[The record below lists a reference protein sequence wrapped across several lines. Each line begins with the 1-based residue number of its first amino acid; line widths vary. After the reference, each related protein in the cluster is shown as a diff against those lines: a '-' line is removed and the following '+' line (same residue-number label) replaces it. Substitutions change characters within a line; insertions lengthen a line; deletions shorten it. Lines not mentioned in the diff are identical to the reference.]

1 MINKKALTH
10 FDKNGNPSMVDINS
24 KEMTKRV
31 AIAIGKI
38 KMQPKTL
45 KKILDIK
52 IKKGDVLN
60 IAKIAGIMAS
70 KKTEQLIPLCHS
82 IPLSY
87 VNVDL
92 MPDIENSLINIK
104 AEASLIGKTGV
115 EMEAIMGVNA
125 ALTTIYDLSKIVN
138 PHLKIDN
145 VKLLIKEGGKSGLWT
160 NPDGLPEFLKNIF

>member
-1 MINKKALTH
+1 
-10 FDKNGNPSMVDINS
+10 MVDINS

-31 AIAIGKI
+31 AIVIGKI

-92 MPDIENSLINIK
+92 TPDIKNSLINIK
-104 AEASLIGKTGV
+104 AEASLVGKTGV
-115 EMEAIMGVNA
+115 EMEAFTAVTIA
-125 ALTTIYDLSKIVN
+125 SLTIYDMCKS
-138 PHLKIDN
+138 IDREMEITDI
-145 VKLLIKEGGKSGLWT
+145 KLVHKSGGKSG
-160 NPDGLPEFLKNIF
+160 EFNVKV

>member
-1 MINKKALTH
+1 
-10 FDKNGNPSMVDINS
+10 
-24 KEMTKRV
+24 MTKRV

-87 VNVDL
+87 VDVDL
-92 MPDIENSLINIK
+92 TPDIENSLINIK

-115 EMEAIMGVNA
+115 EMEAFTAVTIA
-125 ALTTIYDLSKIVN
+125 SLTIYDMCKS
-138 PHLKIDN
+138 IDREMEITDI
-145 VKLLIKEGGKSGLWT
+145 KLVHKSGGKSG
-160 NPDGLPEFLKNIF
+160 EFNAKV

>member
-1 MINKKALTH
+1 MEETDAT
-10 FDKNGNPSMVDINS
+10 
-24 KEMTKRV
+24 
-31 AIAIGKI
+31 
-38 KMQPKTL
+38 MQPKTL

-92 MPDIENSLINIK
+92 TPDIENSLINIK
-104 AEASLIGKTGV
+104 AEASLVGKTGV
-115 EMEAIMGVNA
+115 EMEAFTAVTIA
-125 ALTTIYDLSKIVN
+125 SLTIYDMCKS
-138 PHLKIDN
+138 IDREMEITN
-145 VKLLIKEGGKSGLWT
+145 IKLVHKSGGKSG
-160 NPDGLPEFLKNIF
+160 EFNAKF

>member
-1 MINKKALTH
+1 MNKEALTH
-10 FDKNGNPSMVDINS
+10 FDEKGNPSMVDINS

-45 KKILDIK
+45 QKILDIK

-92 MPDIENSLINIK
+92 TPDIENSLINIK
-104 AEASLIGKTGV
+104 AEASLVGKTGV
-115 EMEAIMGVNA
+115 EMEAFTAVTITS
-125 ALTTIYDLSKIVN
+125 LTIYDMCKS
-138 PHLKIDN
+138 IDREMEITDI
-145 VKLLIKEGGKSGLWT
+145 KLVHKSGGKSG
-160 NPDGLPEFLKNIF
+160 EFNAKF

>member
-1 MINKKALTH
+1 MNKNKLTH
-10 FDKNGNPSMVDINS
+10 LDDNGNPSMVDINK

-38 KMQPKTL
+38 TMHADTL

-60 IAKIAGIMAS
+60 IAKIAGIMAA
-70 KKTEQLIPLCHS
+70 KKTDQLIPLCHT

-92 MPDIENSLINIK
+92 DPDEQNSCINIK
-104 AEASLIGKTGV
+104 AEASLVGKTGV
-115 EMEAIMGVNA
+115 EMEAFTAVSIASLV
-125 ALTTIYDLSKIVN
+125 IYDMCKS
-138 PHLKIDN
+138 IDREM
-145 VKLLIKEGGKSGLWT
+145 VISGIKLLHKSGGKSG
-160 NPDGLPEFLKNIF
+160 EFNAKI

>member
-1 MINKKALTH
+1 MINKEPLTH
-10 FDKNGNPSMVDINS
+10 FDKDGNPSMVDINS

-87 VNVDL
+87 VDVDL
-92 MPDIENSLINIK
+92 TPDIENSLINIK

-115 EMEAIMGVNA
+115 EMEAFTAVTIA
-125 ALTTIYDLSKIVN
+125 SLTIYDMCKS
-138 PHLKIDN
+138 IDREMEITDI
-145 VKLLIKEGGKSGLWT
+145 KLVHKSGGKSG
-160 NPDGLPEFLKNIF
+160 EFNAKV

>member
-1 MINKKALTH
+1 MNKNKLTH
-10 FDKNGNPSMVDINS
+10 LDDNGNPSMVDINK

-38 KMQPKTL
+38 TMHADTL

-60 IAKIAGIMAS
+60 IAKIAGIMAA
-70 KKTEQLIPLCHS
+70 KKTDQLIPLCHT

-92 MPDIENSLINIK
+92 EPDEKNSCINIK

-115 EMEAIMGVNA
+115 EMEVFTAVSIA
-125 ALTTIYDLSKIVN
+125 SLTIYDMCKS
-138 PHLKIDN
+138 IDREM
-145 VKLLIKEGGKSGLWT
+145 VISDIKLVHKSGGKSG
-160 NPDGLPEFLKNIF
+160 EFNAKV

>member
-1 MINKKALTH
+1 MMNEKVLTH

-31 AIAIGKI
+31 AIVIGKI

-92 MPDIENSLINIK
+92 TPDIENSLINIK
-104 AEASLIGKTGV
+104 AEASLVGKTGV
-115 EMEAIMGVNA
+115 EMEAFTAVTIA
-125 ALTTIYDLSKIVN
+125 SLTIYDMCKS
-138 PHLKIDN
+138 IDREMEITDI
-145 VKLLIKEGGKSGLWT
+145 KLVHKSGGKSG
-160 NPDGLPEFLKNIF
+160 EFNVKV

>member
-1 MINKKALTH
+1 MNEKVLTH

-87 VNVDL
+87 VDVDL
-92 MPDIENSLINIK
+92 TPDIENSLINIK

-115 EMEAIMGVNA
+115 EMEAFTAVTIA
-125 ALTTIYDLSKIVN
+125 PLTIYDMCKS
-138 PHLKIDN
+138 IDKEMEITDI
-145 VKLLIKEGGKSGLWT
+145 KLVHKSGGKSG
-160 NPDGLPEFLKNIF
+160 EFNAKV

>member
-1 MINKKALTH
+1 MMNEKVLTH

-87 VNVDL
+87 VDVDL
-92 MPDIENSLINIK
+92 TPDIENSLINIK

-115 EMEAIMGVNA
+115 EMEAFTAVTIA
-125 ALTTIYDLSKIVN
+125 SLTIYDMCKS
-138 PHLKIDN
+138 IDREMEITDI
-145 VKLLIKEGGKSGLWT
+145 KLLHKSGGKSG
-160 NPDGLPEFLKNIF
+160 EFNAKV

>member
-1 MINKKALTH
+1 MMNKEVLTH

-92 MPDIENSLINIK
+92 TPDIENSLINIK
-104 AEASLIGKTGV
+104 AEASLVGKTGV
-115 EMEAIMGVNA
+115 EMEAFTAVTIA
-125 ALTTIYDLSKIVN
+125 SLTIYDMCKS
-138 PHLKIDN
+138 IDREMEITDI
-145 VKLLIKEGGKSGLWT
+145 KLVHKSGGKSG
-160 NPDGLPEFLKNIF
+160 EFNAKF

>member
-1 MINKKALTH
+1 MMNEKALTH

-87 VNVDL
+87 VDVDL
-92 MPDIENSLINIK
+92 TPDIENSLINIK

-115 EMEAIMGVNA
+115 EMEAFTAVTIA
-125 ALTTIYDLSKIVN
+125 SLTIYDMCKS
-138 PHLKIDN
+138 IDREMEITDI
-145 VKLLIKEGGKSGLWT
+145 KLVHKSGGKSG
-160 NPDGLPEFLKNIF
+160 EFNAKV